1 MNQKSDRGTL
11 LIAVVGPCASGKTTL
26 VEALKA
32 HGYNARQVAQEHSYV
47 PAMWEKITRP
57 DLLVYLG
64 ATYETCT
71 RRKNLDWSPKEYQAQ
86 IERLSYARERCD
98 LYIDT
103 EQLTPEDIQA
113 IALEFLKTSIV

>member
-1 MNQKSDRGTL
+1 MNQKSDRGTF

-47 PAMWEKITRP
+47 PSMWEKITRP
-57 DLLVYLG
+57 DLLVYLD

-71 RRKNLDWSPKEYQAQ
+71 KRKNLDWKPKEYQAQ
-86 IERLSYARERCD
+86 VERLAYARERCD

-103 EQLTPEDIQA
+103 EKLTPEDIQA
-113 IALEFLKTSIV
+113 IALEFLKTSI